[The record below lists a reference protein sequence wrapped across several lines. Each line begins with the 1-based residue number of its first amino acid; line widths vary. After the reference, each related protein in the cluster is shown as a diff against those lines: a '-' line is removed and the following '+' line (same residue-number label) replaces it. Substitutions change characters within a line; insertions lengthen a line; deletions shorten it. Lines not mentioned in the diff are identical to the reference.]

1 MSRSLIAAVV
11 CLLVREAVALG
22 CPIPLEPTRTAFV
35 TAVWIG
41 DDGPFRFLVDT
52 GATTTV
58 IDRSLAGRLGLP
70 VTGILAA
77 VSTTG
82 ALRVEESIVGEL
94 RVGRISLRH
103 SPVLIAAL
111 PRFPNHGHL
120 DGILGM
126 SFFADHSVL
135 IDVRRRCVELGVA
148 PRRGGVTLDARDVA
162 GRVAIDIEGLSF
174 ILDSGASFPVLMS
187 ARARSLAV
195 PGEAMD
201 VTSAAGPQRMRSAT
215 IPVLRIGRKIFRDV
229 AVALAP
235 HADPRE
241 DGLLPVTAF
250 ESVYIAADRENV
262 VIR

>member
-1 MSRSLIAAVV
+1 
-11 CLLVREAVALG
+11 
-22 CPIPLEPTRTAFV
+22 V

-41 DDGPFRFLVDT
+41 DKGPFRFLFDT

-58 IDRSLAGRLGLP
+58 IDRSLARSLGLQ
-70 VTGILAA
+70 VTGTLAA

-82 ALRVEESIVGEL
+82 AVSVEESIVGEMRAGKIIL
-94 RVGRISLRH
+94 HH

-111 PRFPNHGHL
+111 PRFPSHGDL

-135 IDVRRRCVELGVA
+135 IDVRRRCVEMGVA
-148 PRRGGVTLDARDVA
+148 PPRGGVRVDARNVA

-174 ILDSGASFPVLMS
+174 VLDSGASFPVLMS

-195 PGEAMD
+195 QGEPMD
-201 VTSAAGPQRMRSAT
+201 VTSAAGRQRTRSAT
-215 IPVLRIGRKIFRDV
+215 IPVLRIGRKTFRDV

-235 HADPRE
+235 HTDPRE

-250 ESVYIAADRENV
+250 ESVYIAGDRENV